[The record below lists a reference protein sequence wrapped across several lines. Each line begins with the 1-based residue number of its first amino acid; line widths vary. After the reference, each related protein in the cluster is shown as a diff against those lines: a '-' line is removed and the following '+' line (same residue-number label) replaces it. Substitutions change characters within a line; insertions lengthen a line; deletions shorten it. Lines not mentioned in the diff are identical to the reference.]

1 MFVDEAKVIL
11 KAGNGGR
18 GCLSFLREKYRP
30 NGGPNGGD
38 GGDGGDVIL
47 VCDRNVAD
55 LTDYKFVP
63 HASAKNGEPGR
74 GSNCHGA
81 NGASCFLKV
90 PEGTVIINNETDAV
104 ATELLADGE
113 RVMLLK
119 GGIGGKGN
127 VNFKSSVNQAPRKIT
142 LGTPGETGEFTFILK
157 TIADI
162 GLVGFPNAG
171 KSSLVNILT
180 NAQQRAAP
188 YPFTTLN
195 PKVGVIHYPEAHE
208 RLTIADIPGLISG
221 AHKNRGLGIKF
232 LKHIERCKI
241 LLFLIDV
248 AAVDGRDPV
257 ADYGA
262 LVEELAHY
270 GGELLKKERLIVAN
284 KIDLPTAKEHL
295 LAFKRAIGGE
305 IFTISC
311 VKNDGIVELREKLR
325 VFCKRDLRSSM
336 GCHP

>member
-11 KAGNGGR
+11 KAGNGGN

-55 LTDYKFVP
+55 LTNYKFVP
-63 HASAKNGEPGR
+63 HATAKNGEPGR

-81 NGASCFLKV
+81 NGVSCFLKV
-90 PEGTVIINNETDAV
+90 PEGTVVINNETDAV
-104 ATELLADGE
+104 AVELLEDGE
-113 RVMLLK
+113 KVVLLK
-119 GGIGGKGN
+119 GGVGGKGN
-127 VNFKSSVNQAPRKIT
+127 INFKSSVNQAPRKIT

-180 NAQQRAAP
+180 NTRQREAP

-195 PKVGVIHYPEAHE
+195 PKVGVIYYPETYQT
-208 RLTIADIPGLISG
+208 LTIADIPGLISG
-221 AHKNRGLGIKF
+221 AHENKGLGIKF
-232 LKHIERCKI
+232 LKHIERCKM
-241 LLFLIDV
+241 LLFLIDI
-248 AAVDGRDPV
+248 AGVDERNPV
-257 ADYGA
+257 DDYEA
-262 LVEELAHY
+262 LLEELAHY
-270 GGELLKKERLIVAN
+270 DRTLLEKKHLIVAN
-284 KIDLPTAKEHL
+284 KIDLPSAEEHL
-295 LAFKRAIGGE
+295 KAFKKSIGKE
-305 IFTISC
+305 ILAISC
-311 VKNDGIVELREKLR
+311 IQDMGIEMLKENLRTL
-325 VFCKRDLRSSM
+325 CIDN
-336 GCHP
+336 